1 MAAGP
6 AVSGGMSDPGGGPS
20 PSPTSE
26 REMRLLAAE
35 LRAAL
40 RGWEGPLEAA
50 QRLLVW
56 ERPVQSAGSAA
67 ALTGGLWLFSS
78 TSLRPLFLL
87 SVSLLGVLVLERW
100 KPRFLTDFTVQA
112 VEEPGAEGDGLAA
125 GGAGHPRLLSV
136 PELCLCLAESWVT
149 FRLYLQEVLQ
159 YKRQNPGKFCA
170 SVCACC
176 LSLSVVGHYV
186 PGIMISYIIL
196 LSVLLW
202 PLVVYRELIQ
212 KLYTGLEPILMKL
225 DYTMKGE
232 TQHHKHEKRKKE
244 TKKEPEDGDA
254 PMVETDSESE
264 AELAGFSPLIDVKTT
279 ALALAITDSEL
290 SDEEA
295 SILES
300 GGFSVSRATTPQLT
314 DVSEDLDRQSL
325 HSDPEESFSRDLAD
339 FPSVEE
345 YHSRDQRAP
354 GEEEAFGGLSEVV
367 QAKHELDSLQSAENS
382 ELAILRL
389 ASPLHFV
396 NTHFNGNGEQ
406 VSAPLQT
413 SEVPNLDM
421 TLQALS
427 EEIVTTAITTVVQNT
442 LSALLRSSEAS
453 EGPSISEFLP
463 AKTGEDLTL
472 QVELAESEEVED
484 VPVAEE
490 DAEDTDDFELLD
502 QTELEQMHRE
512 LGLGGPEGDQE
523 MPTGVSPDTPISFSS
538 SSPTSTPSPNELPKH
553 ELPEGGDGDS

>member
-1 MAAGP
+1 MA
-6 AVSGGMSDPGGGPS
+6 DPGSGLS
-20 PSPTSE
+20 PAPPSE
-26 REMRLLAAE
+26 REIRQLAAE

-67 ALTGGLWLFSS
+67 VLTGGLWLFSS

-87 SVSLLGVLVLERW
+87 SVSLLGVLVLQRW
-100 KPRFLTDFTVQA
+100 KPRFLTNFTVQP
-112 VEEPGAEGDGLAA
+112 VEESGGDGSDGMAA
-125 GGAGHPRLLSV
+125 GGTGHLRLLSI
-136 PELCLCLAESWVT
+136 PELCLSLAESWVT
-149 FRLYLQEVLQ
+149 FRLYLQELMQ

-212 KLYTGLEPILMKL
+212 KMYTGLEPILMKL

-244 TKKEPEDGDA
+244 AKKEPEDGDE
-254 PMVETDSESE
+254 PMVETESESE

-345 YHSRDQRAP
+345 YHSRDQGP
-354 GEEEAFGGLSEVV
+354 SGEEDAFGGPSELE
-367 QAKHELDSLQSAENS
+367 QARHELDSIQAADDS
-382 ELAILRL
+382 ELATLRL
-389 ASPLHFV
+389 TSPLHFV
-396 NTHFNGNGEQ
+396 NTHFNGNGG
-406 VSAPLQT
+406 QT
-413 SEVPNLDM
+413 AATLPSEELPSLDL
-421 TLQALS
+421 TIEALS

-453 EGPSISEFLP
+453 EAPSISEFLP
-463 AKTGEDLTL
+463 AKSGEELSLHT
-472 QVELAESEEVED
+472 ELAESEEAEAVRTEVE
-484 VPVAEE
+484 EE

-512 LGLGGPEGDQE
+512 LGLGGPEREQE
-523 MPTGVSPDTPISFSS
+523 MPTIESPDAPISFSS
-538 SSPTSTPSPNELPKH
+538 STATSTPSPTELPKQ
-553 ELPEGGDGDS
+553 EVPEGGEADS